1 MDKVVIL
8 ARVSTQAQDYQR
20 QVTELQEYCDRAGW
34 KSPEFLPCSSSKTSR
49 NAISAR
55 FFLSKRQKT
64 AFFLRTG

>member
-34 KSPEFLPCSSSKTSR
+34 EVTKVFANKVSGAKAVTEE
-49 NAISAR
+49 
-55 FFLSKRQKT
+55 
-64 AFFLRTG
+64 